1 MSNYHEPVEL
11 LNEKT
16 RNFTRAINSLKEELE
31 AVDWYNQ
38 RVEASSDEELKAIMA
53 HNRDEEIEHACM
65 TLEWLRRNMDGW
77 DEELKTYLFTSG
89 PITSIEGQEQASDA
103 PSNSGNRHAHFSN
116 AQWVTHPL
124 GRYDYV
130 LGNAAKH
137 LDTPIRPAD
146 SVAHLEI

>member
-11 LNEKT
+11 LDEKT
-16 RNFTRAINSLKEELE
+16 RNITRAINSLKEELE

-65 TLEWLRRNMDGW
+65 TLEWLRRNMGGW

-89 PITSIEGQEQASDA
+89 PIIAIEGQVEGESSSKQVG
-103 PSNSGNRHAHFSN
+103 SGLNI
-116 AQWVTHPL
+116 
-124 GRYDYV
+124 G
-130 LGNAAKH
+130 KMK
-137 LDTPIRPAD
+137 
-146 SVAHLEI
+146 